1 MHVQRRKRMERIRK
15 VVVALTIVML
25 SLSGCNNQTSMEETL
40 PPESIK
46 EEEDTL
52 DLKPVD
58 EVKDTTAETTPQKQE
73 GDDITEKE
81 EKPVFTYQGGV
92 FLTEDSVAQVLKD
105 FLSIADEEDLK
116 KLEELPLTENFY
128 NQCVEDFPYIE
139 NVEEYQEI
147 NIEFWS
153 VDEEGKC
160 VSLVS
165 FCKAKNPMDN
175 PILAKPE
182 HVYCIEMDIVGD
194 QIDTMKM
201 EFMR

>member
-1 MHVQRRKRMERIRK
+1 MERIRK

-25 SLSGCNNQTSMEETL
+25 SLSGCNNQTSMDETL
-40 PPESIK
+40 SPKSI
-46 EEEDTL
+46 EEEADVL

-58 EVKDTTAETTPQKQE
+58 EVKDTTVESTPQKEE

-81 EKPVFTYQGGV
+81 EKPVFTYQGDV

-116 KLEELPLTENFY
+116 KLEELPLTENFF

-139 NVEEYQEI
+139 NVEEYKEI

-153 VDEEGKC
+153 IDENGKC
-160 VSLVS
+160 VSLVVFS
-165 FCKAKNPMDN
+165 RKKNPEYVTICRN
-175 PILAKPE
+175 PD

>member
-1 MHVQRRKRMERIRK
+1 MERIRK

-25 SLSGCNNQTSMEETL
+25 SLSGCNNQTSMDETL
-40 PPESIK
+40 SPKSI
-46 EEEDTL
+46 EEEADVL

-58 EVKDTTAETTPQKQE
+58 EVKDTTVESTPQKEE

-81 EKPVFTYQGGV
+81 EKPVFTYQGDV

-105 FLSIADEEDLK
+105 FLSIANEEDLK
-116 KLEELPLTENFY
+116 KLEELPLTESFF

-139 NVEEYQEI
+139 NVEEYKEI

-153 VDEEGKC
+153 IDENGKC
-160 VSLVS
+160 VSLVVFS
-165 FCKAKNPMDN
+165 RKKNPEYVSVSRN
-175 PILAKPE
+175 PD

-194 QIDTMKM
+194 QIDAVRM

>member
-1 MHVQRRKRMERIRK
+1 MKGNRK
-15 VVVALTIVML
+15 VVIALTMVVL
-25 SLSGCNNQTSMEETL
+25 SLSGCNNNQSLMDETL
-40 PPESIK
+40 PKENIK
-46 EEEDTL
+46 EEEDAL

-58 EVKDTTAETTPQKQE
+58 KMEGSTVQATPQKE
-73 GDDITEKE
+73 EENDITEKE
-81 EKPVFTYQGGV
+81 EKPVFTYQGDIL
-92 FLTEDSVAQVLKD
+92 LTEDNVAQVLRD

-116 KLEELPLTENFY
+116 KLEELPLTESFF

-139 NVEEYQEI
+139 NVEEYKEI

-153 VDEEGKC
+153 IDENGKC
-160 VSLVS
+160 VSLVVFS
-165 FCKAKNPMDN
+165 RKKNPEYVTICKN
-175 PILAKPE
+175 PD